1 MAALVIGQ
9 EARPWVVLVLLML
22 WFMCVVTN
30 KILMIGKGWGI
41 LGGVM
46 TMCCPILNGWN
57 HGSMAP
63 MSLGVAMAR

>member
-22 WFMCVVTN
+22 WFMCAVID
-30 KILMIGKGWGI
+30 KILMIGKGRGT